1 MGPELLSPCHRLG
14 VTPVTNHALRDL
26 PVRPLRPA
34 PEWPWALVPVSLAV
48 FGGSALV
55 YFHLYQ
61 DEITPT
67 SAAQVLVAGCYRT
80 FGFAATFLFLLLL
93 FAWGSVWVFTG
104 RIERPLQRL
113 ARASLVLLT
122 VGVVMNLGNEAA
134 PAAPHQG
141 DLGAWLA
148 GRLVGAIGYY
158 ASVVLVWP
166 AALGSMLLATDYFF
180 FDYLDGLRRN
190 RSGQPEAAGARDA
203 QGAALPRSSAVAAAD
218 RGVEIEAAEHLK
230 SLAMASDVQP
240 ADRGAEPRPGEGAPA
255 SEGDASAV
263 DVQPAEDPVAPPSYR
278 PWRSAYRERRRAAE
292 AAADAPPGEAMAES
306 WLPVAPEAEEI
317 SLPEA
322 EIPDAEIAQAGTLGA
337 ETPSPASRGAE
348 IAPEAALADAGSV
361 TAEPT
366 AAEPTAAEPM
376 AGAAPAGAAPP
387 LPPPEAVET
396 EPTVSIPR
404 PEPETLPAAPSRDAA
419 RQQHLFAATP
429 DAALVDEAIEVVTTW
444 RRASATFLQRR
455 LRIDYAMACQLL
467 AELAARGIVE
477 LEADASQGRVRGG

>member
-1 MGPELLSPCHRLG
+1 M
-14 VTPVTNHALRDL
+14 
-26 PVRPLRPA
+26 
-34 PEWPWALVPVSLAV
+34 PVSLAV

-180 FDYLDGLRRN
+180 FDYLDGLRRT
-190 RSGQPEAAGARDA
+190 RGAQPEAAGAQDA
-203 QGAALPRSSAVAAAD
+203 AAPRPSAAAAAD
-218 RGVEIEAAEHLK
+218 RGVEAEAAEHLK
-230 SLAMASDVQP
+230 SLAMVRDVRP
-240 ADRGAEPRPGEGAPA
+240 ADWGAEPRPGGGASA
-255 SEGDASAV
+255 SDGEASAV
-263 DVQPAEDPVAPPSYR
+263 DVQPAEDPVDPPTYR
-278 PWRSAYRERRRAAE
+278 PWRRSYRERRQAAE
-292 AAADAPPGEAMAES
+292 AAADGQPAEAMAES
-306 WLPVAPEAEEI
+306 WLPVAPETEEI

-322 EIPDAEIAQAGTLGA
+322 EIPDAEIPQARHLDA
-337 ETPSPASRGAE
+337 EAPSPASPGAE
-348 IAPEAALADAGSV
+348 ILPKVATADAGSV
-361 TAEPT
+361 TADP
-366 AAEPTAAEPM
+366 AAADPM
-376 AGAAPAGAAPP
+376 ASAAPN
-387 LPPPEAVET
+387 LPSPEVVVT